1 MPTSGSPREP
11 EFGEIGI
18 QLSYSAEYRMDDNFL
33 NLLQRNE
40 IMPMPGNHILIE
52 NSFLQPFWNIKEL
65 IFDLQLKGYAP
76 ILAHPERYAYYS
88 ADKKIY
94 QELHDHGC
102 EFQINLLS
110 LAGYYNKSSREAAEW
125 LVAKH
130 LVDYLGSDMHNS
142 NHALYL
148 GKYLTSKDFVK
159 HIKGIQ
165 LKKRYAVKAR
175 GGNKKTIRGGEDFTP
190 NCLIAFYQSIEYSLD
205 ALHRRCLHR
214 LFHIRTTRCTDRHI
228 RPGFQSRSSA
238 NSPTRDRHRP
248 SAYRVHRWAGP
259 CWHPVRRPY
268 RRSVSTDPRRLPT
281 HPKPGRG

>member
-1 MPTSGSPREP
+1 MFNFFHKTTAPKPLFPYTTEVHCHLLPGIDDGAPDTEHALPLLRQVHEWGVEKVIATPHVTEATFENTPQTVSDAYERLTREP

-102 EFQINLLS
+102 EFQVNLLS

-165 LKKRYAVKAR
+165 LK
-175 GGNKKTIRGGEDFTP
+175 NDT
-190 NCLIAFYQSIEYSLD
+190 L
-205 ALHRRCLHR
+205 
-214 LFHIRTTRCTDRHI
+214 
-228 RPGFQSRSSA
+228 
-238 NSPTRDRHRP
+238 
-248 SAYRVHRWAGP
+248 
-259 CWHPVRRPY
+259 
-268 RRSVSTDPRRLPT
+268 
-281 HPKPGRG
+281 